1 MWVGFEIGYLLVFDT
16 ATRRP
21 CAQAWLQQYI
31 PILSILH
38 IAALHRVYIGL
49 ENGSVLAFDDD
60 LASALTSI
68 TPARIKLLPIYE
80 YHDSAQTS
88 ACLLA
93 VPKVCSNNSSRSQSQ
108 SNFSSF
114 EIWVGQKDGLI
125 SVLDA
130 DNLKVVKFFKNTAD
144 LSKTP
149 SYVAYLTYA
158 NLVCSIS
165 PEQVTGN
172 YSAAEK
178 TNGSESSRDAV
189 AECVN
194 VYGALF
200 HGQYVTRWNAESK
213 EVVQSFNCEKHVEGK
228 EGMYSVKV

>member
-1 MWVGFEIGYLLVFDT
+1 MWVGFEIGYLLVFDAT
-16 ATRRP
+16 TRRP
-21 CAQAWLQQYI
+21 CAQAWLKQYT

-38 IAALHRVYIGL
+38 IAALHRVYIGF

-60 LASALTSI
+60 LASALTST
-68 TPARIKLLPIYE
+68 TPARIRLLPVCE

-93 VPKVCSNNSSRSQSQ
+93 VPKVCSYDISWSQSL
-108 SNFSSF
+108 SGF

-130 DNLKVVKFFKNTAD
+130 ENLNVIKFFKNTAD

-165 PEQVTGN
+165 QEQATGN
-172 YSAAEK
+172 YSTAEK
-178 TNGSESSRDAV
+178 MNGNVSSRNAV

-213 EVVQSFNCEKHVEGK
+213 EVVQSFNCEKQMDGK
-228 EGMYSVKV
+228 EGTYSMTG